1 MLKLQEKYSAKMTLE
16 KIGEYLSATP
26 RGRKRVIQELNR
38 KSNLIEIDFSEA
50 KNAISRFIAYGDG
63 NEEVIY
69 SEINRMEKKLAMS
82 ELQKEQINLSIDA
95 LESFLDVAD
104 EVVIKD
110 YEFMRED
117 PSIPTTLLVSG
128 VTIDVNPEII
138 LRKMDLETGSQVGAV
153 KIYFSKNYPLSDDA
167 GRYMA
172 TILYQYLEEH
182 FGDIGKADYT
192 NCFVIDAFNQKV
204 FRTPRFNKR
213 YRSDIQAACEEIA
226 RAWAFIIKP
235 NRI

>member
-16 KIGEYLSATP
+16 KMGEYLSASP

-38 KSNLIEIDFSEA
+38 KTNLIETDFSEA
-50 KNAISRFIAYGDG
+50 KNAIAIFIAYGDG

-69 SEINRMEKKLAMS
+69 SEISRLEKKLAMS

-117 PSIPTTLLVSG
+117 PSIPTTLLISG

-153 KIYFSKNYPLSDDA
+153 KIYFSKNFPLSDDA
-167 GRYMA
+167 GKYMA
-172 TILYQYLEEH
+172 TILFQYLEAH
-182 FGDIGKADYT
+182 FADVGVADYT
-192 NCFVIDAFNQKV
+192 NCYIIDAFNQKV

-226 RAWAFIIKP
+226 RAWAFIIRP
-235 NRI
+235 DRV